1 MFSPRFRF
9 ACGDQQGVALPLALL
24 VLALLT
30 SLTLAF
36 LALSSTEPTIAA
48 NLKGGEVALALA
60 EAGIERGVWGIGNPT
75 AAAGLATPL
84 PNPVPAPYNG
94 QQLVAL
100 GSRAFTIAVTQG
112 PGGPDDRIFNAHGYV
127 LREGVAVPAQIGNLA
142 QSDIA
147 AHRWVRLQVT

>member
-24 VLALLT
+24 VLVLLT

-100 GSRAFTIAVTQG
+100 GSRAYTIAVTAG
-112 PGGPDDRIFNAHGYV
+112 PGPDDRILNAHGYV
-127 LREGVAVPAQIGNLA
+127 LREGVAVPAQP
-142 QSDIA
+142 
-147 AHRWVRLQVT
+147 